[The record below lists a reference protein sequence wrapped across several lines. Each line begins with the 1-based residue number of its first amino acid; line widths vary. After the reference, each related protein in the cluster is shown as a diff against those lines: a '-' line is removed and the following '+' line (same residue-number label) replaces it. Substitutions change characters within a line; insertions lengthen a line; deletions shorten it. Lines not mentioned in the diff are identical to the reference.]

1 MKESTI
7 DDAGIKQLLQRHRN
21 IFQILE
27 ILDYY
32 SEADY
37 RIAERKFLKYALG
50 QTEVVDRK

>member
-21 IFQILE
+21 IFQTLE